1 MQFITF
7 LVVHAVPPYFDA
19 VFANS
24 VVVGFSMG
32 PMRCNLRRDFRTR
45 VAPEEVPFLEEISGA
60 NPVARR
66 GGHCSCD
73 LKVLFNR
80 YVNTLFTK
88 AQRHFHLTP
97 IIFVQKF
104 HKMRVELFAG
114 GNGGTVCALLLTVV
128 QHIIARPSEP
138 VFPQSGNPLLLK
150 KITDEIPAQK
160 AKQLLI
166 I

>member
-24 VVVGFSMG
+24 VVVGFSIG

-80 YVNTLFTK
+80 ICKHTFYQGTSAFSPLAN
-88 AQRHFHLTP
+88 HFRSK
-97 IIFVQKF
+97 I
-104 HKMRVELFAG
+104 
-114 GNGGTVCALLLTVV
+114 
-128 QHIIARPSEP
+128 
-138 VFPQSGNPLLLK
+138 PQ
-150 KITDEIPAQK
+150 DES
-160 AKQLLI
+160 
-166 I
+166 